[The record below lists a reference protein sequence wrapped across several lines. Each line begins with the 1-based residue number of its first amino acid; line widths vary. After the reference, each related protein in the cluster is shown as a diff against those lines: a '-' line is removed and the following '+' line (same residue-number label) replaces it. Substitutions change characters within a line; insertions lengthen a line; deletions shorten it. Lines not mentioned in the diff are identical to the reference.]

1 MLENIITLGNSL
13 ESSDT
18 ILNYISIAK
27 LGKTKSILAI
37 VVDDNSYQGITH
49 EDKKSNVSEIRKYL
63 YSAGPSNGADKTPTS
78 LITVPHK
85 TFNKKIL
92 KWFDMHK
99 NKDIL
104 LDKIHKI
111 LISNTDQI
119 IKDIQ
124 KEKKIFQKNVI
135 KMYFLQ

>member
-1 MLENIITLGNSL
+1 MSL
-13 ESSDT
+13 
-18 ILNYISIAK
+18 
-27 LGKTKSILAI
+27 
-37 VVDDNSYQGITH
+37 
-49 EDKKSNVSEIRKYL
+49 EIRKYL
-63 YSAGPSNGADKTPTS
+63 YSAGPSNGADKSPAS

-92 KWFDMHK
+92 KWFETHK

-104 LDKIHKI
+104 LDKIYEI

-124 KEKKIFQKNVI
+124 KEKKIFQRSGIENV
-135 KMYFLQ
+135 L